1 MDNENINKN
10 SFSKSFLKGETSF
23 GFWNVLSKLMG
34 FIASIIVIKYITLY
48 EYGVYQLVLASSGL
62 IGSLFLKLLT
72 DVSLND
78 IIRFIGEKKES
89 FAKKL
94 FQQYAFFKISI
105 GIISFLIVFW
115 GAEIIST
122 YYDKNIAE
130 LFRLVSF
137 LILIDAVYNVMKI
150 VLEIRLKFNA
160 IASRPVVYQ
169 FLRISLVIAVL
180 VLFGLNVEKIL
191 IVNIVASALATVVFI
206 PLFLKNYNIW
216 KNIDKEKENVLLSI
230 IKKHGKWSMIRPAIA
245 SIPNNIQPWLI
256 KIFVGTEAV
265 GIFNLASM
273 LFATIKSFLPLN
285 TLAYLVPL
293 ELSNKERSQKIFS
306 YSIKY
311 ITIFSVLLWAVSFVG
326 GYLFIGAI
334 LPKYKESLPL
344 FYIMLLSLPFSAF
357 GSVIASFLI
366 AMRKQKYLFVQMI
379 SKMIFS
385 TAMFLILLPI
395 FGLIGLAIESIL
407 TAVFVSSLILFYL
420 YKIKLGLKVEWN
432 VIFSFK
438 KEDKIFIKNLYM
450 DIRKKFKNK
459 ILFAK

>member
-1 MDNENINKN
+1 MNNENINKN

-34 FIASIIVIKYITLY
+34 FVASIIVIKYITLY
-48 EYGVYQLVLASSGL
+48 EYGVYQLVLAFSGL

-78 IIRFIGEKKES
+78 IIRFVGEKKES

-94 FQQYAFFKISI
+94 FQQYAFFKILI
-105 GIISFLIVFW
+105 GVISFLVVFW

-122 YYDKNIAE
+122 YYDENVAG
-130 LFRLVSF
+130 LFRLASF
-137 LILIDAVYNVMKI
+137 LILIDTVYNVIKV
-150 VLEIRLKFNA
+150 VLEARLKFNA

-169 FLRISLVIAVL
+169 FFRIILVVTFLLI
-180 VLFGLNVEKIL
+180 FGLNIENIL
-191 IVNIVASALATVVFI
+191 IINIIASTLATVVFV
-206 PLFLKNYNIW
+206 PMFLKNYFLW
-216 KNIDKEKENVLLSI
+216 KDIDKEKENVLFSI
-230 IKKHGKWSMIRPAIA
+230 VKKHGKWSMIRPAIA

-285 TLAYLVPL
+285 TLTYLVPL
-293 ELSNKERSQKIFS
+293 EISNKERSQKIFS

-311 ITIFSVLLWAVSFVG
+311 ITIFSILLWIVSFIG

-366 AMRKQKYLFVQMI
+366 AMRKQKYFFVQMI

-385 TAMFLILLPI
+385 TAMYLVLLPI
-395 FGLIGLAIESIL
+395 FGLVGLAIESIL
-407 TAVFVSSLILFYL
+407 TSVFVCVLLLFYIH
-420 YKIKLGLKVEWN
+420 KIKIGLKIESKT
-432 VIFSFK
+432 IFSFDEK
-438 KEDKIFIKNLYM
+438 DISFFKNLYS
-450 DIRKKFKNK
+450 DSKIYIKNRFMMK
-459 ILFAK
+459 